1 MKYLIQTTEVYR
13 VDSESE
19 AVELVEKEKKSK
31 LFTLTKYTIE
41 YKEVKVK
48 GELVDD
54 YYKVT
59 LTKVITDIKE
69 PSSYVNVCYSETTTA
84 TINNSEVEF

>member
-13 VDSESE
+13 VETEPE
-19 AVELVEKEKKSK
+19 AVALIEEAKHEKM
-31 LFTLTKYTIE
+31 FTLTKYTTE

-48 GELVDD
+48 GEVVDD

-59 LTKVITDIKE
+59 LTKVINDIKE
-69 PSSYVNVCYSETTTA
+69 PTSYVTA
-84 TINNSEVEF
+84 IYTEPEAEF